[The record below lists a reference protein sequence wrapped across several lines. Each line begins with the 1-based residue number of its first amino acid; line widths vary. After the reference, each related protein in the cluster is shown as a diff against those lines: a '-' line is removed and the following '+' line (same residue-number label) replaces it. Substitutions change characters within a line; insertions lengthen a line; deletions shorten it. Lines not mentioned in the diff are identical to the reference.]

1 MTVMGLEGV
10 AMQAPL
16 SQVNVMQIVLL
27 PHSLSVAQAEQSP
40 SALQV
45 PLLLPHA
52 VPSGR
57 F

>member
-1 MTVMGLEGV
+1 MGLEGV
-10 AMQAPL
+10 ATQAPF
-16 SQVNVMQIVLL
+16 SHVNVMQIVLL